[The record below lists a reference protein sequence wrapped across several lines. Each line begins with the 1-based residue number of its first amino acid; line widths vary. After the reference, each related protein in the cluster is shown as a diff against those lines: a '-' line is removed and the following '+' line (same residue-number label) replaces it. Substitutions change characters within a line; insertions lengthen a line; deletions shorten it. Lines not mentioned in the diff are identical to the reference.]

1 MVGHFRHFIAH
12 FAWLVRPLN
21 NHLEG
26 DASKLKAHK
35 VALSQKAK
43 EAFSLLKQALLQAPV
58 LKFADYSKPF
68 MLETDASS
76 DRLGAVLLQE
86 GEDGKLHPI
95 AYGSRSLTKA
105 ERNYHSGKT
114 EFLTLKW
121 AITDHFK
128 EYLIYQPFVMCTDN
142 NPLTYLFTTPNLDAC
157 GHRWVAS
164 LTNFNFTIEYQH
176 GRNNAAA
183 DALSQVNE
191 SLNAQEVKAILD
203 ETTVGCSNQAE
214 LRVLVGWQ
222 GKEEEWVRVSAAHV
236 PKEEMHVI
244 NWLKAQ
250 NEDPVIRGAIEWMQS
265 GKEKSLKHHLGS
277 LASTPEGLGFISR
290 QKSLILVNGKL
301 YLKCK
306 LKGEAKTTVIFIIP
320 KAHRRKAIDGCH

>member
-1 MVGHFRHFIAH
+1 MH
-12 FAWLVRPLN
+12 FAHLVRPLN

-26 DASKLKAHK
+26 NTSKLKAHK
-35 VALSQKAK
+35 VTLSRKAK

-58 LKFADYSKPF
+58 LKFTDYSKPF
-68 MLETDASS
+68 ILETDVSS

-105 ERNYHSGKT
+105 KRNYHSGKT

-128 EYLIYQPFVMCTDN
+128 EYLIYQPFVICTDN
-142 NPLTYLFTTPNLDAC
+142 NPLTYLFTTPNLNAC

-164 LTNFNFTIEYQH
+164 LANFNFTIEYQH

-183 DALSQVNE
+183 DALSRVNE
-191 SLNAQEVKAILD
+191 SLNAQEVKTILD
-203 ETTVGCSNQAE
+203 EMAVGCSDQAE
-214 LRVLVGWQ
+214 LGVLTGWRS
-222 GKEEEWVRVSAAHV
+222 EEEERVQVSATHV

-244 NWLKAQ
+244 DWLEAQ
-250 NEDPVIRGAIEWMQS
+250 KEDPVIWGAIKWMQL

-320 KAHRRKAIDGCH
+320 KAHRRKAINGCH